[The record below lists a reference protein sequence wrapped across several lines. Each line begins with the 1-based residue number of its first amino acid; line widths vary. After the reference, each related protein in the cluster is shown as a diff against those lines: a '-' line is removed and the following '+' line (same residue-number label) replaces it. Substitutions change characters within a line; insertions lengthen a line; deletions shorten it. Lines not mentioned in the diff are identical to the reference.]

1 MLGGNL
7 SVPNGCE
14 KARLSF
20 HMNKFPKFVA
30 SRSAD
35 DWLMTGFKRWMFLWA
50 MIRIGE
56 KVYLN

>member
-1 MLGGNL
+1 M
-7 SVPNGCE
+7 PNGCE

-20 HMNKFPKFVA
+20 HMNKFPKFVHVA